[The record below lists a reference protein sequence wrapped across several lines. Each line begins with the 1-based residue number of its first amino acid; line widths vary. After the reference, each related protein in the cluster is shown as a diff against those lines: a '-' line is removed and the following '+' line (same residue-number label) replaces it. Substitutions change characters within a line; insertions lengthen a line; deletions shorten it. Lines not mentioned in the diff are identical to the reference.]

1 MSATPYAAAAVR
13 LVVTPRGQEATVEG
27 RIDVHTVADVRL
39 ALQSMI
45 AEGRGDLY
53 LHLGAAEIGDATG
66 IGVLVEVHRRARRSG
81 RRLVL
86 GEVTPRTER
95 LLRAAR
101 LHRVIDRGEAAQP
114 TVSPLTA

>member
-1 MSATPYAAAAVR
+1 MAAQPVATAPLRVDI
-13 LVVTPRGQEATVEG
+13 TSRGQEVTVEG

-39 ALQSMI
+39 ALHACI
-45 AEGRGDLY
+45 ADGSGDLY

-66 IGVLVEVHRRARRSG
+66 IGLLVETHHRARRSG

-86 GEVTPRTER
+86 GPLTPRTER

-101 LHRVIDRGEAAQP
+101 LDRVLHRGLEES
-114 TVSPLTA
+114 TVSPLNT